1 MLDVQAYP
9 PPLPPVACPVF
20 HAARLSMP
28 RLEVSFRRGR
38 GCGNDPRRDPSHV
51 APAIRAEGRPQGLP
65 GPVLHSAAEGRRED
79 EDPLGGSVDQI
90 DDREDHEDRP
100 SYVVVH
106 RPLQFQSM
114 WAFHGKAHPAMR
126 TQRSRT
132 SISEAILG
140 KNSLFQELQ
149 TGYRACDER
158 IWKLSGYL
166 DSISRGEGTSS
177 VPDLYQWRN
186 AWAQRNYQVLR
197 NASSTELFRA
207 GALEE
212 LQRVFLRRSPMGI
225 SYRHG
230 TGST

>member
-1 MLDVQAYP
+1 
-9 PPLPPVACPVF
+9 
-20 HAARLSMP
+20 MP
-28 RLEVSFRRGR
+28 RL
-38 GCGNDPRRDPSHV
+38 
-51 APAIRAEGRPQGLP
+51 
-65 GPVLHSAAEGRRED
+65 
-79 EDPLGGSVDQI
+79 
-90 DDREDHEDRP
+90 EDHEDRP

-106 RPLQFQSM
+106 RPFHFQSM

-132 SISEAILG
+132 SISEALLG
-140 KNSLFQELQ
+140 KNSLSQELQ
-149 TGYRACDER
+149 TGYRACGER
-158 IWKLSGYL
+158 IWKLSGFL

-197 NASSTELFRA
+197 NVSSTELFRA

-212 LQRVFLRRSPMGI
+212 LRRVFLRRSPMGI

-230 TGST
+230 TGSTEQHQSPHYLSSPRVRFICGHASGDFRRRAQRLQGGRRWSRDESGGMFRWLTATFGPSLVVWRVCWQRADG